1 LIEIYKIDIEELK
14 RKNLSIEFLTKELDN
29 KIEESSNIKNLILAE
44 KEKLFVSLDD
54 VINEIKEFFTKMINE
69 LKTKVNQVNEKLEYY
84 LKKYNNEIE
93 LSKKISEEAKKYNYE
108 EKNNFKLIS
117 YIYKLDKTYEK
128 MNNLMSEQIY
138 SLKYS
143 FDINNKEIIYEEPKI
158 NNINKKYSYLCLN
171 RSNLMTFITKG
182 TDNTTI
188 EIALLNDG
196 KMDWLP
202 NAKLVFDNN
211 SHIKADDI
219 ILNPQKCNEEQTY
232 KINFNNLSNLNIGKY
247 ECYLWFNID
256 GENFGD
262 KISLMIKVNEN
273 NDSNEI
279 DIFRESFNISKS
291 SFSDEQLIDVLQK
304 ADHDIE
310 LAFSYLFMD

>member
-1 LIEIYKIDIEELK
+1 
-14 RKNLSIEFLTKELDN
+14 LT
-29 KIEESSNIKNLILAE
+29 E

-84 LKKYNNEIE
+84 LKKYNDEIE

-108 EKNNFKLIS
+108 EKNNLKLIS
-117 YIYKLDKTYEK
+117 YLSKLDKTCEN

-310 LAFSYLFMD
+310 LAFSYLFE

>member
-1 LIEIYKIDIEELK
+1 
-14 RKNLSIEFLTKELDN
+14 
-29 KIEESSNIKNLILAE
+29 LAE

-54 VINEIKEFFTKMINE
+54 VINEIKECFTKEINE
-69 LKTKVNQVNEKLEYY
+69 LKTKVNQVNEKSEYS
-84 LKKYNNEIE
+84 LIKYNNEIE

-108 EKNNFKLIS
+108 EKNNLKLIS
-117 YIYKLDKTYEK
+117 YLSKLDKTCEN

-143 FDINNKEIIYEEPKI
+143 FDTNNKEIIYEEPKI

-232 KINFNNLSNLNIGKY
+232 KINFNNLSKLNIGKY
-247 ECYLWFNID
+247 ECFLWFNID
-256 GENFGD
+256 GENF
-262 KISLMIKVNEN
+262 
-273 NDSNEI
+273 
-279 DIFRESFNISKS
+279 
-291 SFSDEQLIDVLQK
+291 
-304 ADHDIE
+304 
-310 LAFSYLFMD
+310 

>member
-29 KIEESSNIKNLILAE
+29 KIEESSNIKNLILTE

-84 LKKYNNEIE
+84 LKKYNDEIE

>member
-1 LIEIYKIDIEELK
+1 
-14 RKNLSIEFLTKELDN
+14 LDG
-29 KIEESSNIKNLILAE
+29 KIEESTNIKNLIQEE
-44 KEKLFVSLDD
+44 KDKLDISFKD
-54 VINEIKEFFTKMINE
+54 VKKEIEQFYNKIILE
-69 LKTKVNQVNEKLEYY
+69 LNTKVNEVNSKLDYFF
-84 LKKYNNEIE
+84 KKYNDEIE

>member
-1 LIEIYKIDIEELK
+1 MD
-14 RKNLSIEFLTKELDN
+14 D
-29 KIEESSNIKNLILAE
+29 KIEESTNIKNVIQQE
-44 KEKLFVSLDD
+44 KDKLRIPLED
-54 VINEIKEFFTKMINE
+54 VKNEIKIFFTKMINE
-69 LKTKVNQVNEKLEYY
+69 LDAKVDEVDEKLKFS
-84 LKKYNNEIE
+84 LKKFYKEINK
-93 LSKKISEEAKKYNYE
+93 SKAISKEAKENKNE
-108 EKNNFKLIS
+108 ENNNIKLLS
-117 YIYKLDKTYEK
+117 YISKLNKACENL
-128 MNNLMSEQIY
+128 NNLMLEKIY
-138 SLKYS
+138 SLKYT
-143 FDINNKEIIYEEPKI
+143 FDINNKEIKYEEPKI
-158 NNINKKYSYLCLN
+158 NINQNYSFLCNGINLN
-171 RSNLMTFITKG
+171 SFITKG
-182 TDNTTI
+182 TENTEI
-188 EIALLNDG
+188 EITLKNNG
-196 KMDWLP
+196 KKDWLP